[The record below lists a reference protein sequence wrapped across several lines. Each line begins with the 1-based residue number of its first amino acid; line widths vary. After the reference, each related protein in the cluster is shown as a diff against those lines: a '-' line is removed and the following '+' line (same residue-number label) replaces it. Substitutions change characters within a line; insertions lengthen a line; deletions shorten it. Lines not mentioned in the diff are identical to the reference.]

1 MAIEHDSIPNADIH
15 EPKDVSSASAGT
27 VYVADGAGSGSWAT
41 ADALG
46 SGAAPAGALLLADGS
61 GGLDFLRYQGW
72 AHYEDT
78 DTTVGSPS
86 QALLPGVRTLWTN
99 DGGTSIIDKKPSD
112 ATVEMWDTATNT
124 HVPIADFD
132 LYHLRMS
139 FFAENYAGATPYI
152 DIELDIG
159 GSIGTIFGRV
169 VSLHKGGSAQF
180 ISIAFPVFS
189 GTTYNANGG
198 KFYLTYQGTGSCAIY
213 KSSILIVRE
222 SKNYV

>member
-1 MAIEHDSIPNADIH
+1 MAIEHDAIPNADIH
-15 EPKDVSSASAGT
+15 EPKDVSSASAGN
-27 VYVADGAGSGSWAT
+27 VYVADGAGSGTWAT

-46 SGAAPAGALLLADGS
+46 SGAAPAGSLVIADGS

-72 AHYEDT
+72 AQYEDT
-78 DTTVGSPS
+78 DTTVGAPS
-86 QALLPGVRTLWTN
+86 QTLTAGVRTLWTN
-99 DGGTSIIDKKPSD
+99 DGGNLSLDKKPSD
-112 ATVEMWDTATNT
+112 ATVPLWDVATNT
-124 HVPIADFD
+124 HVPVADFD
-132 LYHLRMS
+132 IYHLRMS

-159 GSIGTIFGRV
+159 GGIGVIFGRG
-169 VSLHKGGSAQF
+169 VSLRKGGAAQF

-198 KFYLTYQGTGSCAIY
+198 KFYLTYQGTGTCDIY